1 MDRTPNVSRS
11 VGTDLLSSVPGI
23 LHMQA
28 GIPLESTRRLASPHN
43 KHISPFSLWKQ
54 FVFDLRHHGPH
65 KEPIVS
71 LLRQQQ
77 SPKTA
82 RRIPQMLSQCLTSS
96 PPLLQ
101 PEYERSFCQLAKSSA
116 QGSSA
121 LWKDYNLKMS
131 CDWGISVQMDGR
143 TEVRICPESLG
154 SASLNDAKTS
164 QICSR
169 H

>member
-1 MDRTPNVSRS
+1 MEGQTLALASARIYFPPS
-11 VGTDLLSSVPGI
+11 LGI

-28 GIPLESTRRLASPHN
+28 GIPLESPRRLESPHN

-82 RRIPQMLSQCLTSS
+82 RRIPQMLSECLTSS

-101 PEYERSFCQLAKSSA
+101 PEYEWSFCQLAKSSA

-143 TEVRICPESLG
+143 TEVRIRPESLG